1 MPLAPYHAVVL
12 PLGNEPEILAAAQ
25 KIYDALNA
33 LGVEVVLDDREE
45 RPGVKF
51 KDADLIGFPIRVGVG
66 KKGLKDGNAE
76 IKLRTGKDL
85 ELVKVDDV
93 AARVRAL
100 VDAGLRI
107 G

>member
-1 MPLAPYHAVVL
+1 M
-12 PLGNEPEILAAAQ
+12 
-25 KIYDALNA
+25 
-33 LGVEVVLDDREE
+33 
-45 RPGVKF
+45 
-51 KDADLIGFPIRVGVG
+51 G

-100 VDAGLRI
+100 VDEGLRI
-107 G
+107 A